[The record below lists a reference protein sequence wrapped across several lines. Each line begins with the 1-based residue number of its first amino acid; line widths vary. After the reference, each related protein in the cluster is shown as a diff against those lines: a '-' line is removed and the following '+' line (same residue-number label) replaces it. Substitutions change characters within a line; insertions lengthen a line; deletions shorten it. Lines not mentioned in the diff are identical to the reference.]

1 MRYVRLRQPGEADQL
16 EISQAETPEPRSG
29 EVLIR
34 VAAAG
39 INRPDLLQRQ
49 GNYPPPA
56 GASPILGLEVSGWIE
71 KIGPETQTHFQVGDV
86 VCALLA
92 GGGYAEYCIAPVVQC
107 LPVPAGVSIQDAA
120 GIPETFFTVWSN
132 VFERGRLVNG
142 EKFLVHGGT
151 SGIGTTA
158 IQLAK
163 AFGATVFTTAGS
175 DEKCSECLKLGAD
188 YAFNYKKTDF
198 VQAIQATGKSP
209 DLILD
214 MVGGPYFEK
223 NIEVLSQNGRLV
235 QIATLQGSHVQANLR
250 LIMSKGILVTGS
262 TLRPKSPEQ
271 KGQIARQLLEKVWPL
286 FGKQLL
292 KVKVDRTFPLED
304 VADAHRLMESSQHVG
319 KILLIV
325 NSERRDPT

>member
-1 MRYVRLRQPGEADQL
+1 MRYVHLRQPGEADQL
-16 EISQAETPEPRSG
+16 EISQGEIPNPRAG

-49 GNYPPPA
+49 GKYPPPA
-56 GASPILGLEVSGWIE
+56 GASLILGLEVSGWIE
-71 KIGPETQTHFQVGDV
+71 KIGPGTETHFKIGDA

-107 LPVPAGVSIQDAA
+107 LPVPEGVSIQDAA

-132 VFERGRLVNG
+132 VFERGRLVSG
-142 EKFLVHGGT
+142 ENFLVHGGT

-163 AFGATVFTTAGS
+163 AFGATVFTTAGT
-175 DEKCSECLKLGAD
+175 DEKCAECLKLGAEH
-188 YAFNYKKTDF
+188 AFNYKNSDF
-198 VQAIQATGKSP
+198 LEQIQKTGKKI

-214 MVGGPYFEK
+214 MIGGAYYEK
-223 NIEVLSQNGRLV
+223 NIEALAQNGRLV
-235 QIATLQGSHVQANLR
+235 QIATSQGSRVQ
-250 LIMSKGILVTGS
+250 

-286 FGKQLL
+286 FGKRHL
-292 KVKVDRTFPLED
+292 KVKVDRAFPLEN
-304 VADAHRLMESSQHVG
+304 VADAHRLMESSQHIG
-319 KILLIV
+319 KIILSV
-325 NSERRDPT
+325 SS